1 MVAADD
7 DRRLDRAA
15 ADELVHREPRLRA
28 VAVAEPADAGG
39 QALERHPLGRQLE
52 PPLQERVVGEEL
64 PQRLVDRRD
73 VGRVPGQR
81 RPAKRPDAATEE
93 RPDIGRDEARV

>member
-1 MVAADD
+1 MVAPDH

-15 ADELVHREPRLRA
+15 PDELVHREPRLRA
-28 VAVAEPADAGG
+28 VAVAEPADSRGEP
-39 QALERHPLGRQLE
+39 LERHPLGCERE
-52 PPLQERVVGEEL
+52 PPLQQGIVGKEL
-64 PQRLVDRRD
+64 PQLRVDRRD

-81 RPAKRPDAATEE
+81 RPAERPDAATEE